1 MLKIIL
7 ANKIVESTVNAG
19 TSSRLA
25 NITPEYKKNNMI
37 IIFLLWLEKIST
49 KKHFTIQKES

>member
-49 KKHFTIQKES
+49 KKHFKI